1 MNYRIIYSRF
11 ELRVVI
17 VNRAAGI
24 LLPVSSLPSPYGI
37 GTIGK
42 AANNFV
48 DFLHAA
54 GQRYWQVLPI
64 GPTGFGDSPYQS
76 FSAFAGNPY
85 FIDIDTL
92 ADRGLLTPDEIEQA
106 DAGSNEAY
114 VDYEKVYYKRFPLLK
129 QAFSRFNPSEKDFT
143 DFCIAQSG
151 WLDDYAAYMAIKEHF
166 GQRDFQSW
174 DDHIRLYRPRAVRY
188 YKKLL
193 AREMLF
199 WQFCQYEFFTQWN
212 ALKSYANQ
220 NGISLIGDIPI
231 YVSGDGADVWAN
243 RELFQMDADGRP
255 DYIAGVPP
263 DYFSETGQRWGN
275 PLYNWQTMEADG
287 FVWWKRRIASCA
299 KLFDVIRID
308 HFIGI
313 ARYYSIAS
321 GCKTAIDGQ
330 WKPGPGEK
338 LIAAIDSAVGNARI
352 IAEDLGVLHP
362 SVKSLLE
369 KSGYP
374 GMKVLLFAADG
385 SEDNPHIP
393 YKYDKN
399 TTVYIGTHDNDTV
412 AGFCKKQ
419 KSKDLRYLM
428 DYFGAKTKEQLPLAL
443 IKGAFGSVAD
453 TAVVQLQD
461 WLELDNS
468 ARTNTPST
476 IGFNWVWRVL
486 EDQLTPAL
494 ADRIKAITDLY
505 GRAQPPTRLKIYKET
520 ATR

>member
-1 MNYRIIYSRF
+1 MKIDR
-11 ELRVVI
+11 L
-17 VNRAAGI
+17 AGI
-24 LLPVSSLPSPYGI
+24 LLPISSLPSPYGI
-37 GTIGK
+37 GTLGQ
-42 AANNFV
+42 AAFDFV
-48 DFLHAA
+48 DFLNLS
-54 GQRYWQVLPI
+54 GQSYWQILPI

-85 FIDIDTL
+85 FIDIEL
-92 ADRGLLTPDEIEQA
+92 LKKQGLL
-106 DAGSNEAY
+106 NEAQINKFDASAQGNK
-114 VDYEKVYYKRFPLLK
+114 VDYEKLYFNRFPLLK
-129 QAFSRFNPSEKDFT
+129 QAFSAFDINLESFI
-143 DFCIAQSG
+143 DFCQAESV
-151 WLDDYAAYMAIKEHF
+151 WLDDYALYMSLKDHF
-166 GQRDFQSW
+166 GGRDFQRW
-174 DDHIRLYRPRAVRY
+174 DDRIRLREQDALDS
-188 YKKLL
+188 YKEYL
-193 AREMLF
+193 AEEIKF
-199 WQFCQYEFFTQWN
+199 WQFCQYEFFRQW
-212 ALKSYANQ
+212 AVLKNYANER
-220 NGISLIGDIPI
+220 GILLIGDIPI
-231 YVSGDGADVWAN
+231 YVSSDGADVWAN
-243 RELFQMDADGRP
+243 MNLFQMDEDGHP
-255 DYIAGVPP
+255 LFIAGVPP
-263 DYFSETGQRWGN
+263 DYFSATGQRWGN
-275 PLYNWQTMEADG
+275 PLYDWKTMEESG
-287 FVWWKRRIASCA
+287 FDWWKQRISSYSR
-299 KLFDVIRID
+299 LFDVIRID

-468 ARTNTPST
+468 SRTNTPST